1 MHTHSLEP
9 WSHGHVFLGDRH
21 DRHARRTWAVVALTA
36 VTMVVEI
43 AGGTWFGSMALVADG
58 WHMSTHAA
66 ALGIAA
72 LAYRFA
78 RRHAEDPRFTFGT
91 GKFGDLA
98 AFASAIILGLVALL
112 IGAESVDRLL
122 HPAPIGFGQAIPIAI
137 LGLAVNLASVW
148 LLHDDH
154 DDHGHH
160 GHAHGGHSHG
170 GHGGHGHGGHGHD
183 TNFRAAYIHVL
194 ADALTS
200 VLAIAALAYHFAR
213 RHADDPRFSFG
224 TGKFGDLAAFASAI
238 ILGLIAL
245 LIGAESLDRLLHPVA
260 IGFGPAIPIAV
271 LGLAVNVASV
281 WLLHDDHGHN
291 DHGHGHGG
299 HGHSHGGHGHGGHD
313 TNFRAAYV
321 HVLADALTS
330 VLAIAALLG
339 GRYLGLAWLDPAMGL
354 VGTAVILAWSW
365 SLLRTAGLVLL
376 DARPS
381 AAATREIRE
390 RLESGGDRISDLHLW
405 QVGPG
410 HRAAVIALVS
420 DDPQPPAH
428 YKARL
433 AGVRGLS
440 HVTVEVQPCPGHA
453 AA

>member
-9 WSHGHVFLGDRH
+9 WTHSHTFLGARH
-21 DRHARRTWAVVALTA
+21 DRHARRTRAVVALTA
-36 VTMVVEI
+36 AMMVGEI
-43 AGGTWFGSMALVADG
+43 VGGTWFGSMALVADG

-66 ALGIAA
+66 ALG
-72 LAYRFA
+72 
-78 RRHAEDPRFTFGT
+78 
-91 GKFGDLA
+91 
-98 AFASAIILGLVALL
+98 
-112 IGAESVDRLL
+112 
-122 HPAPIGFGQAIPIAI
+122 
-137 LGLAVNLASVW
+137 
-148 LLHDDH
+148 
-154 DDHGHH
+154 
-160 GHAHGGHSHG
+160 
-170 GHGGHGHGGHGHD
+170 
-183 TNFRAAYIHVL
+183 
-194 ADALTS
+194 
-200 VLAIAALAYHFAR
+200 IAALAYHFAR

-238 ILGLIAL
+238 LLGLIAL

-260 IGFGPAIPIAV
+260 IGFGQAIPIAV

-281 WLLHDDHGHN
+281 WLLHDDHH
-291 DHGHGHGG
+291 DHDAA
-299 HGHSHGGHGHGGHD
+299 HGGHGHGGHSHSGHSHGGHRGHAHGGHD
-313 TNFRAAYV
+313 ANFRAAYV

-354 VGTAVILAWSW
+354 VGTVVILAWSW

-381 AAATREIRE
+381 PAATREIRE
-390 RLESGGDRISDLHLW
+390 RLETGGDRVSDLHLW

-433 AGVRGLS
+433 AGLRGLS
-440 HVTVEVQPCPGHA
+440 HVTVEVQPCPGHTA
-453 AA
+453 ET